1 MHLQQLLHHLLQAQQ
16 VDELVVGGR
25 GQEVKLGGRRLR
37 RRDLQQRLLQLL
49 AQGELGGGLPAG
61 RRVVDVGVGRHLR
74 ALLAGGGSLE
84 AGTSRDHSILETVAV
99 ISDKNKIQNDFQ

>member
-16 VDELVVGGR
+16 VDELVVGSR
-25 GQEVKLGGRRLR
+25 RQEVELWGGRLG

-49 AQGELGGGLPAG
+49 AQGELSGGLPAG
-61 RRVVDVGVGRHLR
+61 WGVVDIGVGGHLR

-84 AGTSRDHSILETVAV
+84 AATAQTTEV
-99 ISDKNKIQNDFQ
+99 

>member
-1 MHLQQLLHHLLQAQQ
+1 MHLQQFLHHLLQAQQ

-25 GQEVKLGGRRLR
+25 RKEVELGGGGLG

-61 RRVVDVGVGRHLR
+61 RRVVDVGVG
-74 ALLAGGGSLE
+74 
-84 AGTSRDHSILETVAV
+84 
-99 ISDKNKIQNDFQ
+99 

>member
-25 GQEVKLGGRRLR
+25 GQEVELGGGGLG

-49 AQGELGGGLPAG
+49 AQGELGGGLAAG

-74 ALLAGGGSLE
+74 ALLAGGRSLE
-84 AGTSRDHSILETVAV
+84 AASTETTGL
-99 ISDKNKIQNDFQ
+99 